1 MEKQFISKA
10 LDYYDLGVVPYGE
23 AWDFQREIF
32 SGRKEAKIPDTF
44 IMLEHPHTYTLGKV
58 AKREHLLLTDKEL
71 EDRHISV
78 YDIDRGG
85 DITYHGPGQI
95 VGYPIINL
103 GDWQKDSHKYLR
115 TLEEVIISVMRSYG
129 IESGRKEGLT
139 GVWIENRKIAAIGI
153 KISSWVTMHGFALNV
168 NTELDL
174 FTGIIPCG
182 ITDKEVTSMQKE
194 LGHQVPLDEVKEKL
208 LEHFM
213 THFGYSKCDR
223 KRPEAE
229 LAGL

>member
-1 MEKQFISKA
+1 MEKQFISKV

-23 AWDFQREIF
+23 AWDFQRHIF
-32 SGRKEAKIPDTF
+32 SGRKEANIPDTL

-71 EDRHISV
+71 ADRQISV

-103 GDWQKDSHKYLR
+103 ADWQKDSHKYLR
-115 TLEEVIISVMRSYG
+115 TLEEVIISVMQTYG
-129 IESGRKEGLT
+129 IGCGRKEGLT

-153 KISSWVTMHGFALNV
+153 KISSWITMHGFALNV

-194 LGHQVPLDEVKEKL
+194 LGHPVPLDEVKEKL

-213 THFGYSKCDR
+213 THFEYSECER

-229 LAGL
+229 LAGI